1 MIYEGEVSIWY
12 YCLIGTMF
20 FLLFGVPL
28 IIRSYLPESI
38 CLNWK

>member
-20 FLLFGVPL
+20 FLLFGVSGL
-28 IIRSYLPESI
+28 TVSTILCVVCR
-38 CLNWK
+38 